1 MRVERRTLHP
11 EQRSTNWELLNH
23 QRRLLSDLFYDD
35 LEIYDDD
42 GELIAITAR
51 DNPNL
56 EQILINLRAGEPITR
71 DQE

>member
-11 EQRSTNWELLNH
+11 EQRSSNWQLLNH

-42 GELIAITAR
+42 GELIAITSR

-56 EQILINLRAGEPITR
+56 DRVLETLGHANPRPDTE
-71 DQE
+71 